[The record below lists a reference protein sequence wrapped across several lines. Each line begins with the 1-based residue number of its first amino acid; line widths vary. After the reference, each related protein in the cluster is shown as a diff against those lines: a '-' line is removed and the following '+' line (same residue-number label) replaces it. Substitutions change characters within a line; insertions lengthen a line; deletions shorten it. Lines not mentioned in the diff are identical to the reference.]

1 MCVHVFLRGETHTNA
16 HLKMLTIIVSA
27 SLSWIK
33 IGVVFQYLP
42 VLKIPL
48 EFHTDN
54 THIHIYIQSVRCK
67 HTEFW
72 FRFCPGFMYY
82 IYSQL
87 EIHTNYTLSD
97 KIKMVSVMHGVS
109 FVKYNFKI

>member
-54 THIHIYIQSVRCK
+54 THIHIYIQAHRILVPILSWIYVLHLLSTRN
-67 HTEFW
+67 T
-72 FRFCPGFMYY
+72 YQLY
-82 IYSQL
+82 I
-87 EIHTNYTLSD
+87 
-97 KIKMVSVMHGVS
+97 V
-109 FVKYNFKI
+109 